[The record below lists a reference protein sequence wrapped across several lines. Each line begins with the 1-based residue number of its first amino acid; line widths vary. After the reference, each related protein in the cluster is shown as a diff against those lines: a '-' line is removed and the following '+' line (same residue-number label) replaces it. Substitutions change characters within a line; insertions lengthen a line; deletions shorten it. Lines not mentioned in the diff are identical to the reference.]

1 MHRPGFRHQIAGS
14 PAANQIALFSLI
26 RFKYR
31 YSTLTFQIRS
41 PDGVVVTMPGYS
53 AEGWGI
59 ESRWTRSPKIA
70 LENYNSLNFFF
81 FSKILFLELG
91 LGQRCQLRDS
101 KLNS

>member
-14 PAANQIALFSLI
+14 LAANQIALFSLI
-26 RFKYR
+26 RFKY
-31 YSTLTFQIRS
+31 STLTHQIRS
-41 PDGVVVTMPGYS
+41 LDGVVVRTSGYN

-59 ESRWTRSPKIA
+59 ESRWTRLPKIA
-70 LENYNSLNFFF
+70 LESYNAKNSFF